1 MRKYRRLGLLITGLV
16 LALVACTPPAPAL
29 PAEVPELP
37 FSDNPD
43 PTLCGIPT
51 PWGSDEPAWLTGYY
65 EVQLIQPTV
74 YLYDSHLRNE
84 VTGAA
89 PDGAEVRI
97 LLYQSNPE
105 LDYYLVETVD
115 GSNQQGWVPAPF
127 LSFEQPD

>member
-65 EVQLIQPTV
+65 EGQLIQPTV

-89 PDGAEVRI
+89 SDGAEVRI

-115 GSNQQGWVPAPF
+115 GYGQQGWVPAPF